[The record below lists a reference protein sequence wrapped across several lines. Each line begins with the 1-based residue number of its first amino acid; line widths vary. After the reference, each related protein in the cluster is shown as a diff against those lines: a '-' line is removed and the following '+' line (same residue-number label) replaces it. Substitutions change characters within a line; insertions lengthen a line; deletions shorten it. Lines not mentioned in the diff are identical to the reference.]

1 MFFFE
6 TNWTVG
12 VPPDTEIK
20 FGMGPAKET
29 QGLKVD
35 TALKDS
41 LAESMNS
48 MMIDSAKLPTEERQL
63 RSDVKT
69 IQSWTNDTF
78 ASNPQALFDHLANVK
93 LAVANTRE
101 PNTLK
106 YLKRALEHLEK
117 LARTGTSPA

>member
-1 MFFFE
+1 M
-6 TNWTVG
+6 
-12 VPPDTEIK
+12 
-20 FGMGPAKET
+20 
-29 QGLKVD
+29 D

-63 RSDVKT
+63 RSDVKV

-78 ASNPQALFDHLANVK
+78 AGNPQALFNHLANVR
-93 LAVANTRE
+93 LAVANTKE
-101 PNTLK
+101 PGILK
-106 YLKRALEHLEK
+106 YMKRALDHLEK